1 MNAVLR
7 QAIVV
12 LVVIPFA
19 VSLLGLRFACTW
31 TDLAKIVQAALR
43 DEELEQSRRPTYHR
57 IDARKETVRDLIA
70 QRCSLSQALAHFG
83 ELDGEHPEVLME
95 LSRKRSGYGSDTE
108 WNYQYIVVLVKDL
121 LENHPDEAAIVL
133 RRLEKEYQQLRADR
147 NRPSAMPAKR
157 SERSR

>member
-12 LVVIPFA
+12 SVAILFA

-31 TDLAKIVQAALR
+31 TDLGKIVQAALR
-43 DEELEQSRRPTYHR
+43 DQELEQSRGPTYHR
-57 IDARKETVRDLIA
+57 IDARKETVRELIA
-70 QRCSLSQALAHFG
+70 QRCSMSQALAHFG
-83 ELDGEHPEVLME
+83 ELDSEHPDVLME

-108 WNYQYIVVLVKDL
+108 RNYQYIVELVEDL
-121 LENHPDEAAIVL
+121 LKDQLEETVVVL
-133 RRLEKEYQQLRADR
+133 RRLEKEYQQLRAGR
-147 NRPSAMPAKR
+147 NNPSAQPTKR

>member
-1 MNAVLR
+1 MNAVFR

-12 LVVIPFA
+12 SVATLFA
-19 VSLLGLRFACTW
+19 VSLLGVRFACTW

-57 IDARKETVRDLIA
+57 IDARKETVRELIA

-83 ELDGEHPEVLME
+83 ELDGEHPDVLME
-95 LSRKRSGYGSDTE
+95 LSRKRSEYGSDRE
-108 WNYQYIVVLVKDL
+108 RNYQYIVEIAKDL
-121 LENHPDEAAIVL
+121 LEDQHEEGVVVL
-133 RRLEKEYQQLRADR
+133 RRLEKEYQQLRAGR
-147 NRPSAMPAKR
+147 NMPSAMPTKR